1 MTICCLKALLKYS
14 AIVFID
20 DITTKIPHS
29 EELYSCE
36 MNINPDQQFTFAHY
50 TCMSTHAHTRTHAH
64 ARTHTHTHSH
74 LHTLQVGVVAWRLTL
89 RTPQYPKGREVVLD
103 ITYQIGSF
111 LDPRGPAIQ
120 VGRALK
126 SHDIPY

>member
-1 MTICCLKALLKYS
+1 MYREKEHPYTRELLFESCGSRLEEGPLHSLRVGTPYTSKDHLQHKCYIAQS
-14 AIVFID
+14 MG
-20 DITTKIPHS
+20 TTYIYNFL
-29 EELYSCE
+29 EL
-36 MNINPDQQFTFAHY
+36 F
-50 TCMSTHAHTRTHAH
+50 R
-64 ARTHTHTHSH
+64 
-74 LHTLQVGVVAWRLTL
+74 QVGVVAWHLTL

>member
-50 TCMSTHAHTRTHAH
+50 TCMSTHAHTHTRARTHAH
-64 ARTHTHTHSH
+64 THTLTPTHLTGGCGGVASH
-74 LHTLQVGVVAWRLTL
+74 AADPTV
-89 RTPQYPKGREVVLD
+89 PQGKGG
-103 ITYQIGSF
+103 GSRHHLPDWVIF
-111 LDPRGPAIQ
+111 R
-120 VGRALK
+120 
-126 SHDIPY
+126 S

>member
-50 TCMSTHAHTRTHAH
+50 TCMSTHAHTHTRTHTHAHTRTH
-64 ARTHTHTHSH
+64 ARTHTHTH
-74 LHTLQVGVVAWRLTL
+74 TYTPYRWVWWRGVSRCGPHSTPREGRWFSTSPTRL
-89 RTPQYPKGREVVLD
+89 GH
-103 ITYQIGSF
+103 F
-111 LDPRGPAIQ
+111 
-120 VGRALK
+120 
-126 SHDIPY
+126 